1 MGSILVPIL
10 HLALRFS
17 VPIIRKPFL
26 QKNILIEEVGETSNT
41 SNTSK
46 SLGMEM
52 GVSRLILALKFKK
65 YFGVL

>member
-1 MGSILVPIL
+1 MGSILVPIYTSHSDFL
-10 HLALRFS
+10 FQLFENLFS
-17 VPIIRKPFL
+17 K
-26 QKNILIEEVGETSNT
+26 KNILIEEVGETSNT